1 MYEFIVFDNLRKW
14 LDMDIPTHFVLINLL
29 LLADNIWCFNFVR
42 IYSSIFHILVVKN
55 VFACAIDNLYRV
67 RLIAFLDEASLL
79 WS

>member
-1 MYEFIVFDNLRKW
+1 
-14 LDMDIPTHFVLINLL
+14 MDIPPYFAVINLFP
-29 LLADNIWCFNFVR
+29 LANNILCLNFVR

-79 WS
+79 